1 VVNFYAMQVCGRES
15 EREAGRE
22 ISLYIGDN
30 GRVESGEKENGCF
43 ILYNALIF
51 KQRNEFSGDRK

>member
-1 VVNFYAMQVCGRES
+1 MQVCGRES

-22 ISLYIGDN
+22 MSLYIGDN

>member
-1 VVNFYAMQVCGRES
+1 MKCKCVGERVRERARA
-15 EREAGRE
+15 EV
-22 ISLYIGDN
+22 SLYIRDD

-51 KQRNEFSGDRK
+51 